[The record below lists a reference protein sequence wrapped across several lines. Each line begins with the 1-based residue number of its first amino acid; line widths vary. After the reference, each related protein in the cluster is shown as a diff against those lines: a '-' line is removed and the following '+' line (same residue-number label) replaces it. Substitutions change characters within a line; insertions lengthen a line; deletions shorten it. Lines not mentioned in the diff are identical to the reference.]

1 MSRVAE
7 ILEKKRHRRALLERQ
22 LALIVD
28 QLKRLG
34 AMRIILFGSLA
45 RGRVDTTSDLDL
57 LAIMPSTKSGSDWL
71 KEVYDTVDR
80 GVASDIITYN
90 EDEFRALYP
99 RRRSLRH
106 MMATGRVLYD
116 RAA

>member
-34 AMRIILFGSLA
+34 ALRIILFGSLA
-45 RGRVDTTSDLDL
+45 RERVDTTSDLDL
-57 LAIMPSTKSGSDWL
+57 LAIMPSTRSGSEWL
-71 KEVYDTVDR
+71 KTVYESVDR
-80 GVASDIITYN
+80 GVACDIITYN
-90 EDEFRALYP
+90 EDEFRDE
-99 RRRSLRH
+99 RDKKRFVRE
-106 MMATGRVLYD
+106 VLASGKVIYD
-116 RAA
+116 AA